1 VIYEAL
7 KPLLFG
13 LDAERVHEET
23 SGLLRWSAPL
33 PGACALLSLLSG
45 PGPSRDLSTTVFGL
59 RFPNPVGLAAGFDKD
74 GLLVDVLPALGFGF
88 IEIGSVTLEP
98 QPGNPRPRL
107 FRIPDERAIVNRM
120 GFNSAGARQVAR
132 YLAGR
137 KRHGGPLGVNL
148 GLNKGVPAS
157 DAPSHYSRTYRI
169 LREHGDYFV
178 VNVSS
183 PNTPG
188 LRALQSPTEVVAILG
203 AIREADHPHKPLL
216 LKIAPDLNDEDLEAT
231 IKASV
236 SFVDGFIVSNTTVSR
251 DGVDPRW
258 KNEPGGLSGAPL
270 KAKALALLKKV
281 KALTDKPLVAVGG
294 IETASDALDRLR
306 AGASLVQLYTGLIY
320 GGPGA
325 PKRILRG
332 LAQ

>member
-1 VIYEAL
+1 MIYEAL
-7 KPLLFG
+7 KPLLFA
-13 LDAERVHEET
+13 LDAERVHEEA
-23 SGLLRWSAPL
+23 SGLLRWAAPL
-33 PGACALLSLLSG
+33 PGARAVLSALSG
-45 PGPSRDLSTTVFGL
+45 PGPSRDLSRHVLGL

-74 GLLVDVLPALGFGF
+74 GRLVDLLPALGFGF
-88 IEIGSVTLEP
+88 LEIGSVTLEP

-107 FRIPDERAIVNRM
+107 FRLPEQRGLINRL
-120 GFNSAGARQVAR
+120 GFNSAGARDVAR
-132 YLAGR
+132 FLAGR
-137 KRHGGPLGVNL
+137 TWNGGPLGINL
-148 GLNKGVPAS
+148 GLNKGVPAA

-216 LKIAPDLNDEDLEAT
+216 LKIAPDLGDEDLEAT

-251 DGVDPRW
+251 EGVDPSW
-258 KNEPGGLSGAPL
+258 KEQAGGLSGQPL
-270 KAKALALLKKV
+270 KARALSLLKKV
-281 KALTDKPLVAVGG
+281 KTLTDKPLVAAGG
-294 IETASDALDRLR
+294 VETAADALDRLR
-306 AGASLVQLYTGLIY
+306 AGASLVQLYTGLVY
-320 GGPGA
+320 GGPSTV
-325 PKRILRG
+325 KRMLRG
-332 LAQ
+332 LER